1 MRPSIKVDIWT
12 WIHISKEHHSSDA
25 VFNTQEYY
33 ISSNCLYIYT
43 EKGDAPFWKRFAD
56 KNVIFIRYCRPND
69 TILNNTQGLENGA
82 FLNSAIW
89 RANPTKTMAGYVVEY
104 L

>member
-1 MRPSIKVDIWT
+1 MIIFLAIAYS
-12 WIHISKEHHSSDA
+12 
-25 VFNTQEYY
+25 
-33 ISSNCLYIYT
+33 

-89 RANPTKTMAGYVVEY
+89 RANPTKTMAGYVEY